1 MTEVKNII
9 FDLGGI
15 FMNIN
20 YQLTEDA
27 FVQLGVT
34 KFPELYTQHHV
45 TPLFEDFE
53 TGKITPEQFCD
64 EFRALAKSSLN
75 NQKIFDAWNAML
87 LDFPKERIDWLN
99 NISKKYKVFLFSN
112 TNKIHL
118 DFFNKVA
125 NAVTKEKAF
134 NSYFIKTYY
143 SHEMGMRKPYK
154 ASFIKIL
161 EEQKLIAEETLFID
175 DTLKNIDGA
184 KQAGLQTILLLP
196 PKTVLQ
202 LDL

>member
-1 MTEVKNII
+1 MTEIKNII

-27 FVQLGVT
+27 FVQLGIT
-34 KFPELYTQHHV
+34 HFPELYTQHYV

-53 TGKITPEQFCD
+53 TGKITPEQFCN
-64 EFRALAKSSLN
+64 EFRTLAKTSLN
-75 NQKIFDAWNAML
+75 NQQIYDAWNAML
-87 LDFPKERIDWLN
+87 LDFPKERLDWLQ

-125 NAVTKEKAF
+125 NAVTKDKEF
-134 NSYFIKTYY
+134 NSYFIKAYY
-143 SHEMGMRKPYK
+143 SNQMGMRKPYVE
-154 ASFIKIL
+154 SFRKIL
-161 EEQKLIAEETLFID
+161 DEQNLLASETLFID
-175 DTLKNIDGA
+175 DTPKNIEGA
-184 KQAGLQTILLLP
+184 KSAGLQTILLLP
-196 PKTVLQ
+196 PKTVLE
-202 LDL
+202 LEL